1 MRLSKV
7 HVTNFR
13 SVEDSGEFDV
23 GQVLALVGKNEAG
36 KTAIL
41 QALAGLNPHV
51 SDHLNLYFFEGS
63 PENINISASAP

>member
-1 MRLSKV
+1 
-7 HVTNFR
+7 
-13 SVEDSGEFDV
+13 
-23 GQVLALVGKNEAG
+23 VLALVGKNEAG